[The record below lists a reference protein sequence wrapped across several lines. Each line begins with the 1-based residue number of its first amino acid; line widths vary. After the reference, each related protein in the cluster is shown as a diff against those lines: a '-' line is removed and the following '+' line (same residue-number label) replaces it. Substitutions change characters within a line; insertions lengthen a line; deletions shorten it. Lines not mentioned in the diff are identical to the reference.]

1 MTRHR
6 PKEYYEI
13 RGKTEFTGYS
23 FTISANKNLKRRDI
37 RRLIGRFINSEM
49 DGDTKCLFGSDA
61 ANGNA
66 FYFIL
71 DRELTEKQANLLE
84 DCIETYRKTHELGDE
99 KYFFVPGINDAFR
112 YTTAHRHLDII
123 EVSERKTAA

>member
-1 MTRHR
+1 MTQHR

-23 FTISANKNLKRRDI
+23 FTIAANRNLKKRDI
-37 RRLIGRFINSEM
+37 RRLIGKFLNSEL

-66 FYFIL
+66 FHFIL
-71 DRELTEKQANLLE
+71 DRELTEKQAKSLE
-84 DCIETYRKTHELGDE
+84 DYIETYRQIHELGDE
-99 KYFFVPGINDAFR
+99 KYFFVPGIYDAFR

-123 EVSERKTAA
+123 EVSEHKTAA